1 MGDISTEGDREGLPY
16 TWPGKGGPC
25 SCLVQRAETKHNIE
39 QPLIPTHPTGET
51 MPLDRSDVEHIAALA
66 RIGLTEAELVT
77 FQEQLSDILDQFEL
91 LKQLDTSSVM
101 PTGHAVEV
109 NSVMRDDVPDEPL
122 SPEDTLRNAPRR
134 EEDFFRV
141 KAVLEE

>member
-1 MGDISTEGDREGLPY
+1 
-16 TWPGKGGPC
+16 
-25 SCLVQRAETKHNIE
+25 
-39 QPLIPTHPTGET
+39 

-66 RIGLTEAELVT
+66 RIGLTEAELAT

-134 EEDFFRV
+134 EDDFFRV